1 MAGLPYWSNSV
12 AAVNYYE
19 PIYQNQFEV
28 VLTPPAAIGGP
39 NVALLVEHVTKL
51 SGLPEIQS
59 SGTLAEQKYKFA
71 TRSYA
76 GAIPDKTT
84 ADLVLNFTV
93 NLNEENDAYVYN
105 ILRAWNDIMY
115 NPQTGAQGLK
125 REYVGEMAVVVFN
138 KRGEIF
144 REWKFPSVFP
154 TTKLNELALD
164 YAGGTALYA
173 IDITYRAD
181 YWRETRIGEITI

>member
-19 PIYQNQFEV
+19 PIYLNQFEV

-51 SGLPEIQS
+51 TGLPEINS
-59 SGTLAEQKYKFA
+59 AGALIEQKYKFA

-76 GAIPDKTT
+76 GGVPDKTT
-84 ADLVLNFTV
+84 TDLTLEFTV

-105 ILRAWNDIMY
+105 ILRAWNDIVY
-115 NPQTGAQGLK
+115 NPQTGSQGLK
-125 REYVGEMAVVVFN
+125 REYVGEMACVVFD
-138 KRGEIF
+138 KRGNIF
-144 REWKFPSVFP
+144 REWKFPSIIP
-154 TTKLNELALD
+154 SGKLSEYTLD
-164 YAGGTALYA
+164 YATSA
-173 IDITYRAD
+173 IYNISIQYRAD

>member
-1 MAGLPYWSNSV
+1 MAGLPYWKNST

-39 NVALLVEHVTKL
+39 NVGLLVEHVTKL
-51 SGLPEIQS
+51 SGLPEPKS
-59 SGTLAEQKYKFA
+59 AGTLVEQKYKFA

-76 GAIPDKTT
+76 GALPDTT
-84 ADLVLNFTV
+84 VADLAIDFTV

-105 ILRAWNDIMY
+105 ILRAWNDIVY

-125 REYVGEMAVVVFN
+125 RDYVGQMAVFVSN
-138 KRGEIF
+138 KTGEIF
-144 REWKFPSVFP
+144 REWSFPSIIP
-154 TTKLNELALD
+154 NGALKAIELSYED
-164 YAGGTALYA
+164 NNVYAVSM
-173 IDITYRAD
+173 TYRAD
-181 YWRETRIGEITI
+181 VWTETRVGQIIV